1 MAMDYAHNIFLIAIL
16 LILLLV
22 LDGYRRV
29 KRKKYQTKMKTHA
42 ILESKIESGELEESL
57 DVSKEAVFEKGI
69 SESDLLEEGVQP
81 EVSEEAS
88 ADSNLLK
95 VENPEAVYREPDF
108 PSLEQGIIVLHVMA
122 PRGYVFYG
130 QDLAQIFYNYSF
142 TYDERGLFQAISHQ
156 NEVLF
161 EVVNGVEPG
170 TFDLDNID
178 ALQTPGITVFMDVCA
193 LQNPKDEF
201 KQMLA
206 LMYDM
211 TDKLGASL
219 LNEQRRRFTQSDVS
233 RCLARIR
240 QL

>member
-1 MAMDYAHNIFLIAIL
+1 MDYAHNIFLIAIL
-16 LILLLV
+16 LILLLM

-29 KRKKYQTKMKTHA
+29 KRKKHQTKMKTHA
-42 ILESKIESGELEESL
+42 ILEAKIESGESEESV
-57 DVSKEAVFEKGI
+57 D
-69 SESDLLEEGVQP
+69 
-81 EVSEEAS
+81 VSEEAVSEEEIS
-88 ADSNLLK
+88 ASNPLEEVAQSKAPEVDSNIPK
-95 VENPEAVYREPDF
+95 VENPEAVYRESDF

-170 TFDLDNID
+170 TFDLDNIN